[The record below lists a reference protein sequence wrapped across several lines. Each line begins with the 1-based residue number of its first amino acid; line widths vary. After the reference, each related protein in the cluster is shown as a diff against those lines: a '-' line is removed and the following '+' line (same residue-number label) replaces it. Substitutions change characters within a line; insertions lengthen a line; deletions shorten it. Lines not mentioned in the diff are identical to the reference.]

1 MFVLFN
7 IHSWNVLVNAFF
19 LTIFKGLVIFHILS
33 YLSMLFV
40 DKTVKLKILRMLQ
53 SDWSKLLI
61 SRKIW
66 NQKKNVW
73 GKLMLILAL

>member
-33 YLSMLFV
+33 YFSMLFV

-66 NQKKNVW
+66 NQKKKMYGVS
-73 GKLMLILAL
+73 

>member
-1 MFVLFN
+1 
-7 IHSWNVLVNAFF
+7 
-19 LTIFKGLVIFHILS
+19 
-33 YLSMLFV
+33 MLFV

-66 NQKKNVW
+66 NQKKKMYGVS
-73 GKLMLILAL
+73 